1 MSDFDRVTVADF
13 WGDNGTVAV
22 DTSALGTGVPVV
34 LVHACDE
41 DQNMPSALDF
51 TPSQA
56 REFAAAILAAADH
69 IDPDGAHA
77 SVIVDQDGDTWK
89 HIGNGH
95 YNCDGMYDTRAGIA
109 DNYGIRETQP

>member
-1 MSDFDRVTVADF
+1 MSDFDRVTVVDF
-13 WGDNGTVAV
+13 WGDEGRVKV
-22 DTSALGTGVPVV
+22 DTSGLVVGVPVV
-34 LVHACDE
+34 QVHACD
-41 DQNMPSALDF
+41 DDMNTPSPLDF
-51 TPSQA
+51 TAAQA
-56 REFAAAILAAADH
+56 REFAAAIIAAADH